1 MNHFGGVKLVSSP
14 LNKLIMRKLSLIV
27 MFCHLLSLSA
37 CLEDGGKT
45 AEGGGEMLNGH
56 VREPGK

>member
-1 MNHFGGVKLVSSP
+1 
-14 LNKLIMRKLSLIV
+14 MRKLSLIV

-37 CLEDGGKT
+37 CLDGGAET
-45 AEGGGEMLNGH
+45 AAGGGEMLNGR

>member
-1 MNHFGGVKLVSSP
+1 
-14 LNKLIMRKLSLIV
+14 MRKLLLIV

-45 AEGGGEMLNGH
+45 AEGDGEMLNGH